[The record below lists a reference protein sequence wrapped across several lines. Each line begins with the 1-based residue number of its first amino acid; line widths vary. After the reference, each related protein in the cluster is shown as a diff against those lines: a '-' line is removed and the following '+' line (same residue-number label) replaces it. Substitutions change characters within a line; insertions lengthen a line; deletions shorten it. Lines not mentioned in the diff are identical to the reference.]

1 MTVPSLEQAIVRAPQ
16 HPNRVVPWGAGRT
29 VSEWYNAGG
38 NYVGKVVGY
47 WAHQM
52 GLGPHAVAKR
62 IEELL
67 KNHEGVLL
75 ELTDICEEAN
85 DELKDNCLKLMKFAL
100 PYAFLF
106 LILGINIMID
116 WI

>member
-1 MTVPSLEQAIVRAPQ
+1 MKVPSLEQAIVRAPQ

-29 VSEWYNAGG
+29 VTEWYKAGG
-38 NYVGKVVGY
+38 NYVGNVVGH

-52 GLGPHAVAKR
+52 GIGPHAVAKR

-67 KNHEGVLL
+67 ENHKGVLL
-75 ELTDICEEAN
+75 DLMEEAN
-85 DELKDNCLKLMKFAL
+85 DELKDNCMKLMKFAL
-100 PYAFLF
+100 PYAFLS
-106 LILGINIMID
+106 LILGINIVID